1 MKLLTSAFH
10 IVSGWFYLLAFI
22 TGGNFLRR
30 GRLAH
35 KGRHV
40 KISPTAMFKFP
51 QNIRIGHNS
60 FINHLCCVWA
70 APEGCITI
78 GNDVLLGPGTSI
90 IASNH
95 GFEYGSV
102 IREQPGLDADIV
114 IGNDV
119 WLGAS
124 VVVTAGVSIG
134 DGCVVG
140 AGAVVTRDLP
150 PYSICVGV
158 PARVVRTR
166 EPRSMAQAK

>member
-70 APEGCITI
+70 APE
-78 GNDVLLGPGTSI
+78 GTSI